1 MELFEEWIWL
11 TFAACLAAIGYAGV
25 RLSRYG
31 DVIAEKTGLGG
42 TWVGLVLV
50 ASVTSLPE
58 LVTGVSAVTI
68 ANAPD
73 IAVGD
78 VLGSCVFNLLIIVV
92 LDFLLRGESIYARVR
107 QSHVLSGGFGIVLIG
122 FAGFNILA
130 AEHGSRLA
138 LGHVGAYSPIILAL
152 YAIAMRTVFQYER
165 LQSQPTGGEA
175 MRYPGVTLRSAAL
188 RYGVAAA
195 VVVTAGAALPFVGKQ
210 IAVQMGWH
218 ESFVGTLFVALVTSV
233 PEVVVTVAA
242 LRLGA
247 VDMAMGSLFGSNLF
261 DIAIIAVDDL
271 FYLPGPLL
279 ARVAPTHALS
289 ALSATMMTGVALIGL
304 LYRPRKRV
312 FRTVG
317 WGSLLL
323 LSFYLLNTL
332 ALYLYAG

>member
-1 MELFEEWIWL
+1 MQPFEGWIWAA
-11 TFAACLAAIGYAGV
+11 FGACLATISYAGV
-25 RLSRYG
+25 KLSLYG

-68 ANAPD
+68 ADAPD

-78 VLGSCVFNLLIIVV
+78 ALGSCVFNLLIIVV
-92 LDFLLRGESIYARVR
+92 LDFLHRGESIYARAH
-107 QSHVLSGGFGIVLIG
+107 QSHVLSGSFGIVLIG
-122 FAGFNILA
+122 FTGFNILA

-138 LGHVGAYSPIILAL
+138 LGHVGAYSPVILAM
-152 YAIAMRTVFQYER
+152 YAIAIRTVFRYEGA
-165 LQSQPTGGEA
+165 QPPTA
-175 MRYPGVTLRSAAL
+175 RVSRYPDVTLSSARL
-188 RYGVAAA
+188 RYGAAAMVVVAAG
-195 VVVTAGAALPFVGKQ
+195 VALPFVGKE
-210 IAVQMGWH
+210 IAAQMGWH

-233 PEVVVTVAA
+233 PEVVVTVSA

-247 VDMAMGSLFGSNLF
+247 VDMAIGNLFGSNLF

-279 ARVAPTHALS
+279 ARIEPAHALS

-304 LYRPRKRV
+304 LYRPRTRV
-312 FRTVG
+312 LRTVG

-323 LSFYLLNTL
+323 LSLYLLNTL
-332 ALYLYAG
+332 ALYLYAS

>member
-1 MELFEEWIWL
+1 MELSAGWIWIA
-11 TFAACLAAIGYAGV
+11 FAACLAVTGYAGV
-25 RLSRYG
+25 KLSRYG
-31 DVIAEKTGLGG
+31 DIIAEKTGWGG

-58 LVTGVSAVTI
+58 LVTGVTAVT
-68 ANAPD
+68 AAKAPD

-92 LDFLLRGESIYARVR
+92 LDFLHRGESIYARAH
-107 QSHVLSGGFGIVLIG
+107 QSHVLSGSFGIVLIG
-122 FAGFNILA
+122 FAGFNILV

-138 LGHVGAYSPIILAL
+138 LGHVGAYSPVILVL

-165 LQSQPTGGEA
+165 LQPQRLGEEA
-175 MRYPGVTLRSAAL
+175 SRYPNVPLSKAVL
-188 RYGVAAA
+188 RYGIAAAA
-195 VVVTAGAALPFVGKQ
+195 VIAAGAALPFVGKQ

-218 ESFVGTLFVALVTSV
+218 ESFVGTLFVAFVTSV
-233 PEVVVTVAA
+233 PEVVVTISA

-247 VDMAMGSLFGSNLF
+247 IDMAIGNLFGSNLF

-279 ARVAPTHALS
+279 ASVAPSHAVS
-289 ALSATMMTGVALIGL
+289 ALSAVMMTGVALIGL
-304 LYRPRKRV
+304 LYHPRKRV
-312 FRTVG
+312 LRTVG

-323 LSFYLLNTL
+323 LSLYLLNAL
-332 ALYLYAG
+332 ALYLYGA